1 MAGPA
6 PWERL
11 AIALAISASA
21 HLALLANAPFVPGLS
36 EAALFAGRPL
46 TARIAAAP
54 ADSAP
59 QIPEP
64 ESQQQRQPEPL
75 PQTPPEAAAEPSRAE
90 AQASAAGLPAP
101 EIFYRGSEVDERAV
115 ATNTPDIEYPERAFA
130 AGTSGTVRLRLV
142 IDHRGVLREASVLAA
157 APAGVFEEAALKA
170 ARSLRFRPAIRNG
183 VAVGSIKLIEVPFDP
198 DCMRTGSCIPEAG
211 GAKAKP

>member
-11 AIALAISASA
+11 ALAFAISASA
-21 HLALLANAPFVPGLS
+21 HLAVLANAPFAPGPS

-54 ADSAP
+54 AESAP
-59 QIPEP
+59 QAPERA
-64 ESQQQRQPEPL
+64 SQQPEPV
-75 PQTPPEAAAEPSRAE
+75 PETPSKVVAEPPRAE
-90 AQASAAGLPAP
+90 APASAAGLPAP
-101 EIFYRGSEVDERAV
+101 EIFYRGSEVDQRAV

-142 IDHRGVLREASVLAA
+142 IDHRGVLREASVLEAL
-157 APAGVFEEAALKA
+157 PAGVFEEAALKA
-170 ARSLRFRPAIRNG
+170 ARSLKFRPALRNG